1 MKKFFSIM
9 MIAAAA
15 FGFAACQ
22 ENTPGTP
29 DDGGNDNQGG
39 GTKQLEAPVLAISE
53 TTDYGFTV
61 AWEAV
66 ENADSYTVN
75 LKGKNFNTTET
86 SYTFDN
92 LNAGTYDVRVK
103 AVGEGYKDSAFA
115 TISAT
120 VAGATTVDWF
130 TQEVRLP
137 EASPEDGI
145 YPTNSIEFTWK
156 GTGVKNI
163 RYGLF
168 YADNLAGIDQPT
180 IIINMEDLGPETAD
194 IVAKV
199 NSAEG
204 FTAGFWGSLEGG
216 TNWALCVEV
225 ENEAGLKFF
234 TRSDIATEEAQAS
247 EEAKAWIGTWNA
259 TTTQIITIDG
269 QGVGVLSDQV
279 NNFTLSITASPSSPD
294 QVVVDGLSVLGEG
307 NPTVANVGM
316 MEIDEEGTTANVLE
330 VMTCVYSGYNA
341 DSQISY
347 YWLPYLALDGELF
360 GINMFENQ
368 VPSHYFMLNEDGT
381 VTGVTGVFG
390 VKTNDDVEHECEV
403 ISSEVYG
410 IGDDGRMYFLIS
422 EFPAV
427 YRAGAVQITKA
438 AAAPAAKR
446 FNVAERNYPMT
457 LSSVV
462 LR

>member
-1 MKKFFSIM
+1 MKKFFSVM

-22 ENTPGTP
+22 ETPGTP

-75 LKGKNFNTTET
+75 LKGKNYNTVET

-180 IIINMEDLGPETAD
+180 IINNMQDLGAETAS
-194 IVAKV
+194 IVAEV
-199 NSAEG
+199 NTAEG
-204 FTAGFWGSLEGG
+204 YTAGFWGVLEGG

-259 TTTQIITIDG
+259 TTTQIITIDD
-269 QGVGVLSDQV
+269 QGKGVLSDQV

-307 NPTVANVGM
+307 NTTFANVGM
-316 MEIDEEGTTANVLE
+316 MPIDEEGNTANVLQI
-330 VMTCVYSGYNA
+330 MTCVNAGYNA
-341 DSQISY
+341 DSQIYY
-347 YWLPYLALDGELF
+347 YWLPFIALDGELA
-360 GINMFENQ
+360 GLNMFQSQ
-368 VPSHYFMLNEDGT
+368 VPSHLFMLNEDGT
-381 VTGVTGVFG
+381 VTGATSVFG
-390 VKTNDDVEHECEV
+390 VKTNDGAEHECEV
-403 ISSEVYG
+403 VSSEMYG
-410 IGDDGRMYFLIS
+410 VGAEGGLYFLIK

-427 YRAGAVQITKA
+427 YRAGAIQMTK
-438 AAAPAAKR
+438 AAAPAAKC
-446 FNVAERNYPMT
+446 FSVAERNYPMT